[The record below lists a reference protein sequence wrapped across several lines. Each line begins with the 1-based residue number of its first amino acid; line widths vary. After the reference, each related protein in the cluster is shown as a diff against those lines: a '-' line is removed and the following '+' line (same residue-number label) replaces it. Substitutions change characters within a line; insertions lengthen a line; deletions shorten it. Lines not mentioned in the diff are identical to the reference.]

1 MEFVRNVLSEDGVC
15 SESLENTLKII
26 RKVFRM
32 MKQTERDKFMYR
44 DKVIFFAAVAVFHH
58 FG

>member
-1 MEFVRNVLSEDGVC
+1 
-15 SESLENTLKII
+15 
-26 RKVFRM
+26 M

-58 FG
+58 FGWKHNTCEGKRQKRTVISTIFKE